1 MTELNASAPA
11 EPISDEALAMI
22 RRTWDGVDSTASQIS
37 VTNSS
42 TPGQLLHALSCA
54 PRDVRRLLAEVARLR
69 AELET
74 VRERLTEESEG
85 CAVAWQAAKD
95 HKAKRDEA
103 EAERDRLAKQVK
115 QLRELTRDEDG
126 NVLPPE
132 SELPVGVFYGV
143 LYGEVAS

>member
-1 MTELNASAPA
+1 MTELNAPPP
-11 EPISDEALAMI
+11 EPISDETLTMI

-54 PRDVRRLLAEVARLR
+54 PRDVRRLLAEVDRLR
-69 AELET
+69 SELAKRCDFEDCEKFREWLSGEKAEADKRARGAELE
-74 VRERLTEESEG
+74 R
-85 CAVAWQAAKD
+85 D
-95 HKAKRDEA
+95 HFAEQFKQFRD
-103 EAERDRLAKQVK
+103 
-115 QLRELTRDEDG
+115 LTRDEDG